1 MTDLKF
7 HFDDGSEAIAHYGKK
22 GMHWGVWD
30 ENTQEK
36 YAANPDLI
44 GEFAKLLNGGGS
56 SPKPVYKG
64 KNPYDVHAYNQ
75 SYQDRQK
82 MNPVEAGARNIATV
96 AGHHAKN
103 LASEAGRGFD
113 KFAKDSGLAEVS
125 RKARNAATEIGKN
138 AESAARS
145 AAYNANKI
153 ASQASKSLS
162 SAGSRALESGARVVD
177 DIFGTS
183 YSKRSKL
190 RDARKRRRHQ
200 DVVEKQQRAH
210 KQSMEMREQRTHE
223 NAMKRKNTADQAKRD
238 RARSNREKYDWAQS
252 RKHAKGMEKANAKD
266 QAKRDRAMTKY
277 KQRKTAEDILYRNAE
292 RKDNERREK
301 TRKKYRKQQEGKAY
315 TRDMTNRLNRNL
327 GWSKD
332 DRSSKAMN
340 QARKK
345 NIYKLESRD
354 NYTESGMSDPKLSR
368 SKSTQKFYKTLQN
381 DTDALYGKRGKA
393 AQKKAYKRRVR
404 RYKKIGRGIAGE

>member
-1 MTDLKF
+1 
-7 HFDDGSEAIAHYGKK
+7 
-22 GMHWGVWD
+22 
-30 ENTQEK
+30 
-36 YAANPDLI
+36 
-44 GEFAKLLNGGGS
+44 
-56 SPKPVYKG
+56 
-64 KNPYDVHAYNQ
+64 
-75 SYQDRQK
+75 
-82 MNPVEAGARNIATV
+82 MNPVEAGARNVATV

-103 LASEAGRGFD
+103 LASEASRGFD

-125 RKARNAATEIGKN
+125 RKARNAATEFGKD

-145 AAYNANKI
+145 AAYKANKI

-210 KQSMEMREQRTHE
+210 KQNMEMREQRTHE

-277 KQRKTAEDILYRNAE
+277 KQRKTAEGILERNAAE
-292 RKDNERREK
+292 KKAKKNVAKMLKARKYGDSYKNEKRVSAWENYGDYKGRKLQDRRIDAAYGKLGKEAYTKEAKRRAKLYKDSNKYIKKKAMKKVRDSNGTTYWRDNTISRNGY
-301 TRKKYRKQQEGKAY
+301 KYR
-315 TRDMTNRLNRNL
+315 R
-327 GWSKD
+327 
-332 DRSSKAMN
+332 
-340 QARKK
+340 
-345 NIYKLESRD
+345 
-354 NYTESGMSDPKLSR
+354 
-368 SKSTQKFYKTLQN
+368 
-381 DTDALYGKRGKA
+381 
-393 AQKKAYKRRVR
+393 
-404 RYKKIGRGIAGE
+404 